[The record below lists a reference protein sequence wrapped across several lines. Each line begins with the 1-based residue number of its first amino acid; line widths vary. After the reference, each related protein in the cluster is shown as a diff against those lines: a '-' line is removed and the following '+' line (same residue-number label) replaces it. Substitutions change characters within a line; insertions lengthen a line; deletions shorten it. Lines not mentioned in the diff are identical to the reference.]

1 MTSRTDA
8 THLAAA
14 VANNIV
20 AMDKEHASVERDLN
34 SVLAGVLAHG
44 VLLDAGLRRP

>member
-1 MTSRTDA
+1 VTSRTDA
-8 THLAAA
+8 NHLAVA

-34 SVLAGVLAHG
+34 SVLAGF
-44 VLLDAGLRRP
+44 LLMVSS